1 MYKEIKFT
9 ISNLHNL
16 IKQELGATRKIFYR
30 DLCFSLKD
38 VPIYEIYKL
47 TNN

>member
-9 ISNLHNL
+9 LSNLYNL

-38 VPIYEIYKL
+38 VPIYKIYKL